1 MIYTR
6 IAFPHFKFH
15 IEERKGRFSLLT
27 SAWSERIIPIFCL
40 KPVLSEKQ
48 SNNFYICKTRVWLK
62 PVRIDRRVWVC
73 TCVRAGAGSYRP
85 GVILGERPQSSQ

>member
-15 IEERKGRFSLLT
+15 IEEKNASSLLT
-27 SAWSERIIPIFCL
+27 LAWSKRVITPIFCL

-48 SNNFYICKTRVWLK
+48 SNNFYICKTRVWRK
-62 PVRIDRRVWVC
+62 PAHIDRCVC
-73 TCVRAGAGSYRP
+73 GCVYVCVHTGVNSCCP
-85 GVILGERPQSSQ
+85 G